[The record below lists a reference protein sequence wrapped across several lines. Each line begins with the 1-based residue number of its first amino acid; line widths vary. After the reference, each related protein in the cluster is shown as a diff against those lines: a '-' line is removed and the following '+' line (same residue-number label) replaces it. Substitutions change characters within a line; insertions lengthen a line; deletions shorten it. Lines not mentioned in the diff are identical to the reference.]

1 MDINNT
7 SDHRKYAEEGEFD
20 LYVSSTTTAP
30 TGDPEYFFTS
40 TVTGSKNYGNYQDD
54 EVTAMV
60 DELHQTFDQKK
71 REELALKLQQ
81 KILDDNAFFFVA
93 HLNMGI
99 VTKSNVS
106 GIAAHP
112 CDYYEITKEL
122 DVQ

>member
-1 MDINNT
+1 
-7 SDHRKYAEEGEFD
+7 
-20 LYVSSTTTAP
+20 
-30 TGDPEYFFTS
+30 
-40 TVTGSKNYGNYQDD
+40 
-54 EVTAMV
+54 MV